1 MRTGA
6 EPDVRDGAGKRAR
19 GMRMAGIHSGS
30 RPEDGTK
37 RESRGQEDGA
47 GVRAAGKR
55 TARA

>member
-1 MRTGA
+1 MRTA
-6 EPDVRDGAGKRAR
+6 QSRIMSDGAGKRAR

-47 GVRAAGKR
+47 GVRAAGMR